1 MAVAQSDLN
10 TLQTTV
16 NADGTLSNAQKA
28 QTQGLLYAVSR
39 VLFGN
44 ASNPPSNG
52 AQG

>member
-28 QTQGLLYAVSR
+28 QTQSLLFALSR

-44 ASNPPSNG
+44 SSNPPSNG
-52 AQG
+52 SNG